1 MNLTQNH
8 EDIRQPSGQKG
19 NTAPEAPCPGPATC
33 RSWCRWGCRHC
44 WWHLSADGDEVPR
57 ATEAGRER
65 PPTPRRTPRRT
76 SLPEHGLCP
85 LRNAEDEA
93 SAAEHRPLT
102 RVSASRAAVLPRPTP
117 CSLTGSS
124 CPSGLPVGAAHR
136 PGVSTPRGDQVPAL
150 RWLCG
155 RQLPPGPARAKASEA
170 QPADGPSPG
179 VLTGT
184 GAAAPAELGL
194 IHGRGRPSR
203 GKQRVASG
211 GLGGEEPPL
220 ISA

>member
-1 MNLTQNH
+1 MRTSDN
-8 EDIRQPSGQKG
+8 RQDRKG
-19 NTAPEAPCPGPATC
+19 TRPLRHPVPGLPPAEAGAVGAAATAGGTCQQMGTRSPGPQ
-33 RSWCRWGCRHC
+33 RPGGKGPP
-44 WWHLSADGDEVPR
+44 LPDGPHDGP
-57 ATEAGRER
+57 A
-65 PPTPRRTPRRT
+65 
-76 SLPEHGLCP
+76 SPEHGLCP

-93 SAAEHRPLT
+93 SAAEHRPLA
-102 RVSASRAAVLPRPTP
+102 RVWASRAAVLPRPTP
-117 CSLTGSS
+117 CSLTGSG

-150 RWLCG
+150 RRLCG
-155 RQLPPGPARAKASEA
+155 RQLPPGPARAEASEA

-179 VLTGT
+179 VLTGR
-184 GAAAPAELGL
+184 GAAAPPELGL